1 VPTWKECIWMA
12 MVKEKSGG
20 GAGRV
25 CLFAPPTWFI
35 DGLEMVLVAL
45 IATV

>member
-1 VPTWKECIWMA
+1 MA
-12 MVKEKSGG
+12 MVKEKSG